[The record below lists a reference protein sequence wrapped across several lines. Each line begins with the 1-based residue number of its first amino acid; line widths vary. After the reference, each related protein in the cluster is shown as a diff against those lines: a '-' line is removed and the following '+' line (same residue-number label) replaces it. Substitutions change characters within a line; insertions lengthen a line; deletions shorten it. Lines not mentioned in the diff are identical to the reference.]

1 MKILAQGSL
10 DKMIVR
16 HESLVQYEL
25 PLGTAVVA
33 LNPLMG
39 KTIRLE
45 YNGKITC
52 VHCGKQTSK
61 SFNQGYCYPCFRK
74 LAACDICIM
83 SPEKC
88 HYHHGTCRE
97 PEWARQYCMTDH
109 VVYLAN
115 TSGPK
120 VGITRASQIP
130 TRWID
135 QGAVQALPVMRV
147 KTRYQA
153 GLVEDIFRQRVADKT
168 GWQAM
173 LKGSPPPVDLLAL
186 KQQLLSALNT
196 ELQDVYDRI
205 GSDAFCIDKQ
215 INPMDIVYPVM
226 TYPQKIKSLDFDKQP
241 VIEGCLL
248 GIKGQ
253 YLLLDTGVLNIRKFT
268 AYSASIAQL

>member
-1 MKILAQGSL
+1 MKILGQGSL
-10 DKMIVR
+10 DKMIAR
-16 HESLVQYEL
+16 HEHLVQYEL
-25 PLGTAVVA
+25 PLGDTVIP
-33 LNPLMG
+33 LNPLIG
-39 KTIRLE
+39 KTIRLA
-45 YNGKITC
+45 YHGLITC
-52 VHCGKQTSK
+52 VHCGKQTAK

-74 LAACDICIM
+74 LAACDVCIM

-88 HYHHGTCRE
+88 HYDQGTCRE
-97 PEWARQYCMTDH
+97 PEWARQYCMSDH

-120 VGITRASQIP
+120 VGITRASQLP

-147 KTRYQA
+147 STRHQA
-153 GLVEDIFRQRVADKT
+153 GLVEEIFRQRVADKT

-173 LKGSPPPVDLLAL
+173 LKGSPAPVDLPVL
-186 KQQLLSALNT
+186 KEQLLQDLAPSLQAL
-196 ELQDVYDRI
+196 YGRI
-205 GSDAFCIDKQ
+205 GSDCFVTDTQ
-215 INPMDIVYPVM
+215 TSPVDITYPVTVYPE
-226 TYPQKIKSLDFDKQP
+226 KIKSQDFDKQP
-241 VIEGCLL
+241 VIEGQLL